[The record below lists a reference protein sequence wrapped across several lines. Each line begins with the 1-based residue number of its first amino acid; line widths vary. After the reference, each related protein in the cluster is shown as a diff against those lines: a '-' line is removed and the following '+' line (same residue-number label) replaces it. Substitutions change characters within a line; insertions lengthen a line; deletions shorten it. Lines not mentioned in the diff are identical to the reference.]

1 MFVRCWVNTSGSVV
15 VMGISTARG
24 KERVRLQGHLEGNSG
39 QIQLL
44 LSPPGGVGSVQRL
57 WKLGTELAP
66 SAGWDGFGIVPSRT
80 LSLLF
85 NQVE

>member
-1 MFVRCWVNTSGSVV
+1 MNTSGSLV

-57 WKLGTELAP
+57 WKLGTVLAP